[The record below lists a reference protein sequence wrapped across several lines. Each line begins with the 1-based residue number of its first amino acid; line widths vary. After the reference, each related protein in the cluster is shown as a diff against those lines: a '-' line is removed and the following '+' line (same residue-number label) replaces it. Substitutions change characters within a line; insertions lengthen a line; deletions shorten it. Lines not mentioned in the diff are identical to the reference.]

1 MEINDKI
8 DIERIDAKISEAR
21 LRLWQGRDKS
31 GLSQTEAAEAAGL
44 SQPLISAFESG
55 SRNISLKDLLILC
68 QLYGLD
74 VSYVF
79 DEKPAEP
86 ESLAISKY
94 LERGLSIEQELSA
107 PVKGISKGIAET
119 FLALNVYKVI
129 RLLYMQNPHHSG
141 TRLFNVSVQQLEKA
155 IAKSTD
161 DLENKLTGLIAL
173 HPASA
178 KKIDPCEQSLAA
190 LRDFI
195 KEIEDI
201 ILACDNYNT
210 NQTVLQ
216 EK

>member
-8 DIERIDAKISEAR
+8 DIEQIDAKISEAR
-21 LRLWQGRDKS
+21 LRLRQGRDKS

-86 ESLAISKY
+86 ESLEISKY

-155 IAKSTD
+155 IAKSAD

-173 HPASA
+173 HPAEA
-178 KKIDPCEQSLAA
+178 KKIDPCEGSLAA
-190 LRDFI
+190 LRGFI

-201 ILACDNYNT
+201 ILTCDNYNT

>member
-8 DIERIDAKISEAR
+8 DTEQIDAKINEAR
-21 LRLWQGRDKS
+21 LRIRQGRRERNLK
-31 GLSQTEAAEAAGL
+31 QTEAAKITGI

-55 SRNISLKDLLILC
+55 SRDMSLKDLLILC

-86 ESLAISKY
+86 ESLEISKY
-94 LERGLSIEQELSA
+94 LERGLSLAQELSA

-141 TRLFNVSVQQLEKA
+141 TRLFNVSGEQLEKA
-155 IAKSTD
+155 IAKSAD

-173 HPASA
+173 HPADA
-178 KKIDPCEQSLAA
+178 KKIDPCEGSLAA
-190 LRDFI
+190 LREFI